1 MMLPMADVET
11 AQEQHRTE
19 QHRTERRREANT
31 MALYIGISLL
41 AALTALPDSKNL
53 HAHGLG
59 VVWGITLGLALA
71 HWFSF
76 WVATRLVSSGEFAR
90 EDARLLLSQLAGA
103 VAVATLASIAML
115 VFPDSVELN
124 ATELVLTSFVAVV
137 GYLSMRWSGA
147 GRTKAAAFAVAML
160 ITATVIVELKNWLAG
175 Y

>member
-1 MMLPMADVET
+1 MADVET
-11 AQEQHRTE
+11 AHEQDRAEHHRA
-19 QHRTERRREANT
+19 ERRREANT

-41 AALTALPDSKNL
+41 AALTALPDSKPL

-76 WVATRLVSSGEFAR
+76 WVSAGEFDR
-90 EDARLLLSQLAGA
+90 HDARVAVSQLGGA

-115 VFPDSVELN
+115 VFPRKVELN
-124 ATELVLTSFVAVV
+124 GTELVLTLFVAVV

-147 GRTKAAAFAVAML
+147 GRTKAASFAFAILV
-160 ITATVIVELKNWLAG
+160 IATLIVELKNWLAG